1 MARNEIS
8 KIRVLVD
15 VPASGL
21 VGGADSFLFAQQ
33 GLVRRGGSVISPEKS
48 DMEGTYGKDVTAK
61 TILAADNARAPAE
74 VRVFPNTAGSVLDA
88 HRQVMALIKTI
99 N

>member
-33 GLVRRGGSVISPEKS
+33 GLVRRGLIEWFSN
-48 DMEGTYGKDVTAK
+48 
-61 TILAADNARAPAE
+61 LA
-74 VRVFPNTAGSVLDA
+74 
-88 HRQVMALIKTI
+88 
-99 N
+99 